1 MQWLDQGRLSK
12 LQVSVPKWVY
22 DKLKEWAERENRS
35 LSNFVATI
43 LIQYIK
49 ANEKSQT
56 DLRRTQNRESG

>member
-1 MQWLDQGRLSK
+1 MARPGKTKQ

-22 DKLKEWAERENRS
+22 DKLKEWAEIENRS

-49 ANEKSQT
+49 ANEKS
-56 DLRRTQNRESG
+56 

>member
-1 MQWLDQGRLSK
+1 MARPGKTKQ

-22 DKLKEWAERENRS
+22 DKLKEWAEIENRS